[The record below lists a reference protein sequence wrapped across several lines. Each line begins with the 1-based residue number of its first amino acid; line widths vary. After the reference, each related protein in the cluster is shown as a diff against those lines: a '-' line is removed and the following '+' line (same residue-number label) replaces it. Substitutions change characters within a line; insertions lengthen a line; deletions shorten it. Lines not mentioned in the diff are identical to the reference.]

1 MVKFIKTN
9 LIKRLK
15 KEKETHNVEVS
26 FISRLRWM
34 SFQRGVVSGFVLPST
49 TVQVVRHQV
58 DLVQIP
64 DIQQK
69 FYFTRVFFFVLGKG
83 REIKTF
89 TATERQAD
97 LWLRNI
103 LRNIHTVK

>member
-69 FYFTRVFFFVLGKG
+69 FYFTRVFFFVFWVKG
-83 REIKTF
+83 GRLKHLPQQNDRQTF
-89 TATERQAD
+89 G
-97 LWLRNI
+97 
-103 LRNIHTVK
+103 